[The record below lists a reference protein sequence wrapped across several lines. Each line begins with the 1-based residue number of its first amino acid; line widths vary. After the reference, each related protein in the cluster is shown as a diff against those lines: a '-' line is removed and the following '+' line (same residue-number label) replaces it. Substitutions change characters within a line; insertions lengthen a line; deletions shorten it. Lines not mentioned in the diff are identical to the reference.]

1 MEPALNLLAAN
12 NPNVRQRYL
21 TDFDRINIDDTICI
35 LYNNPLFWK
44 IFATNYNIFINNAPH
59 LIIPNMVFLVVPH
72 VVNYLL
78 AINIFLSEDV
88 DFQFLDTQE
97 LSGKEFVMQK
107 YYLTDEEFVSKEDLA
122 TARLYFKRPGRIRRL
137 QHCLKLKVL
146 TSDYWILYEFL
157 NNLENNI
164 KKFLFNFFFQ
174 DNIGKDKD
182 SWKTVFHLVGLWSWM
197 RRTLDFFRR
206 IGFQILT
213 AASIFFTQDI
223 GEFFFCF
230 PLIVLVIKS
239 KR

>member
-1 MEPALNLLAAN
+1 MRGKGSIFYMLEKWKRMEPALNLLAAN

-59 LIIPNMVFLVVPH
+59 LIIPNM
-72 VVNYLL
+72 
-78 AINIFLSEDV
+78 DV

-174 DNIGKDKD
+174 KHNI
-182 SWKTVFHLVGLWSWM
+182 F
-197 RRTLDFFRR
+197 
-206 IGFQILT
+206 
-213 AASIFFTQDI
+213 
-223 GEFFFCF
+223 
-230 PLIVLVIKS
+230 
-239 KR
+239 